1 MLDGLGSKG
10 VGCMTDGKLRFYDK
24 GKENFAIDGSS
35 WGKIQT
41 PEMKLEVKEMTH
53 EEMLEEAARREE
65 ENKAW
70 EAVEKLYDENGDAL
84 QQLAAIE
91 RAERN
96 QTIVAKVSD
105 EDYQKVMNAIEENKQ
120 PFYRFFALYYYG
132 SGEGVS
138 YWLKIC
144 CNYPSYYG
152 VDRELENFKKFIGHE
167 FYYSGI
173 EEPTEEEFR
182 TRYAKLIPD
191 YVIKMLDKKD
201 QSGFTWETHLHF
213 NYS

>member
-1 MLDGLGSKG
+1 MNDDAPWLNTTYDG
-10 VGCMTDGKLRFYDK
+10 F
-24 GKENFAIDGSS
+24 
-35 WGKIQT
+35 
-41 PEMKLEVKEMTH
+41 MTH
-53 EEMLEEAARREE
+53 EEMLEEAARREAV
-65 ENKAW
+65 NKAW

-91 RAERN
+91 RAEHH
-96 QTIVAKVSD
+96 QTMIAKVSD
-105 EDYQKVMNAIEENKQ
+105 EDYQKVMDAMEQNK
-120 PFYRFFALYYYG
+120 PFYRFFAVYYYG
-132 SGEGVS
+132 TGEGVS

-144 CNYPSYYG
+144 RNYSSYYDYG
-152 VDRELENFKKFIGHE
+152 VDRELEKFKKFIGHE

-191 YVIKMLDKKD
+191 YVSKMLDKKD
-201 QSGFTWETHLHF
+201 QPGFTWETHLCF